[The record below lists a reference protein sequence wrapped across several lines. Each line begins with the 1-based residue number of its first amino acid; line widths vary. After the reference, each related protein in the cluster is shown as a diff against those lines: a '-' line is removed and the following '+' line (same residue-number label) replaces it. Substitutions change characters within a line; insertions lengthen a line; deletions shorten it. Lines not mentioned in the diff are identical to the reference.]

1 MKRMKDRTNRI
12 LEILTKETRTDV
24 VTLSELLGVS
34 QVTVRKDLDAL
45 EKKKI
50 IRREHGVA
58 RLCSPD
64 DINRRLAYHYS
75 EKLRIAKKAAELVH
89 DGDTIM
95 IESGS
100 CCAILADVLT
110 SMYRTLTIITNSA
123 FIADYIRGKS
133 GFQTVVLGGMY
144 QNDAQVMVGPMVR
157 ECVTGLFVDL
167 FFVGTDGYFSG
178 QGFTNCDQMRS
189 QAVRDMAGS
198 AKRVIVLTE
207 SEKFH
212 QRGVVPLGIT
222 ERLFAVIT
230 DEGIPAEI
238 AGELEEKGIQT
249 IIAG

>member
-1 MKRMKDRTNRI
+1 MRRMKDRTSQI
-12 LEILTKETRTDV
+12 LEILTKETRADV
-24 VTLSELLGVS
+24 VTLSDLLGVS

-50 IRREHGVA
+50 IRRERGFA
-58 RLCSPD
+58 QLCSPD
-64 DINRRLAYHYS
+64 DINSHLAYHYS
-75 EKLRIAKKAAELVH
+75 EKLKIAQKAAELVH

-110 SMYRTLTIITNSA
+110 SVCRTLTIITNSA

-133 GFQTVVLGGMY
+133 GFQTIVLGGMY
-144 QNDAQVMVGPMVR
+144 QNDAQVMVGPMVK
-157 ECVTGLFVDL
+157 ECASGFYVDL
-167 FFVGTDGYFSG
+167 FFVGTDGYFSE
-178 QGFTNCDQMRS
+178 QGFTNCDQMRA
-189 QAVRDMAGS
+189 QAVRDMAAS
-198 AKRVIVLTE
+198 AQRAVILTE

-222 ERLFAVIT
+222 DRIHAVIT
-230 DEGIPAEI
+230 DEDVPEEI
-238 AGELEEKGIQT
+238 VEELAGKGIQT